1 MSQVKDILSD
11 MAAIFDIQTGTQIN
25 AVVHIEDYTAEHELH
40 QRLRSMPTGRD
51 YRAMQRVYLFRRL
64 AVIAVALVL
73 AFVVWQIAYT
83 GFGPETWDAIPA
95 AGALHTP

>member
-1 MSQVKDILSD
+1 

-25 AVVHIEDYTAEHELH
+25 AVTHIDEHTSERELH

-64 AVIAVALVL
+64 AVIAVALILTFVL
-73 AFVVWQIAYT
+73 WQIAYT
-83 GFGPETWDAIPA
+83 GFGPETWDAVPA